1 MIKLLMTWRDN
12 PKLGAEQCDR
22 HYLGTHTRMA
32 NAVLADVPGFLR
44 YTQNRVTRHFVHS
57 HNAREAVDR
66 EPEFH
71 RTIEL
76 YFTDQEALNRVFTRP
91 EMQLMFNDHPNFMQ
105 TDVDPSQSVYIMD
118 EIVALERGRD
128 GTLMIPAP
136 EELLRFD
143 WSPLKDKK

>member
-57 HNAREAVDR
+57 YNGREAVDR
-66 EPEFH
+66 EPI
-71 RTIEL
+71 RK
-76 YFTDQEALNRVFTRP
+76 R
-91 EMQLMFNDHPNFMQ
+91 
-105 TDVDPSQSVYIMD
+105 
-118 EIVALERGRD
+118 
-128 GTLMIPAP
+128 
-136 EELLRFD
+136 
-143 WSPLKDKK
+143 